1 MLIPYQ
7 QLDEITLNN
16 IIEQYI
22 LREGTDYGEIEL
34 SLQEKTLQLLAQIKR
49 GDIYIIYSELEESV
63 TLISQHSSGLNQIAV
78 VLWICQDP
86 ELKQADFDQIV
97 PSILGLFQINRRHRD
112 FNFVRAKRANH
123 DLFST

>member
-63 TLISQHSSGLNQIAV
+63 TLISQHELNASQVEA
-78 VLWICQDP
+78 P
-86 ELKQADFDQIV
+86 K
-97 PSILGLFQINRRHRD
+97 
-112 FNFVRAKRANH
+112 
-123 DLFST
+123 T

>member
-63 TLISQHSSGLNQIAV
+63 TLISQHELNASQV
-78 VLWICQDP
+78 QEP
-86 ELKQADFDQIV
+86 
-97 PSILGLFQINRRHRD
+97 N
-112 FNFVRAKRANH
+112 
-123 DLFST
+123 T